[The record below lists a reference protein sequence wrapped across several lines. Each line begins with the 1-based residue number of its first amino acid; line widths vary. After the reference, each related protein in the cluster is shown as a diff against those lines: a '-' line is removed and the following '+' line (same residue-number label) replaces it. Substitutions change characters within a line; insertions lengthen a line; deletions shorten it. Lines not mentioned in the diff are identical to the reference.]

1 MRSSRLPARTV
12 AVSMPIPIA
21 ISVRSLSIRSDSVV
35 MSIAVVTLVMPVA
48 IRSIRT
54 LHRAVPI
61 AHRSF
66 VNDHDRTHHPRQNF
80 RLSIFHRRMV
90 RKRQPQRGPLRVLL
104 TTRNERTTTRNVDG
118 GAHFGFLAEW
128 GRPAES
134 CR

>member
-21 ISVRSLSIRSDSVV
+21 ISVRSMSIRSDSIV
-35 MSIAVVTLVMPVA
+35 MSIA

-61 AHRSF
+61 AHSF

-80 RLSIFHRRMV
+80 RLSIF
-90 RKRQPQRGPLRVLL
+90 Q
-104 TTRNERTTTRNVDG
+104 
-118 GAHFGFLAEW
+118 
-128 GRPAES
+128 
-134 CR
+134 